1 MDFKQ
6 SEVTER
12 KQDCCHVV
20 DIMTFW
26 YPIELIFKVQ
36 ANI

>member
-6 SEVTER
+6 SEVTVR

-20 DIMTFW
+20 DFMTFW
-26 YPIELIFKVQ
+26 YPID
-36 ANI
+36 